1 MSPARKISRP
11 VVIQKDDLVLVST
24 LEGLMRKTA
33 PQRLAEREAR
43 ARSELLDSLFDAWIG
58 QAGNSARQN
67 RLDLVDPRNA
77 SDVALALKA
86 EITGPFAELTRETQ
100 TRIRAA
106 LTVLA
111 NSDGTEFREY
121 WLDLRAPFGTTEQDA
136 DAIFPVVARMFGVK
150 LPDAPAAP

>member
-1 MSPARKISRP
+1 
-11 VVIQKDDLVLVST
+11 
-24 LEGLMRKTA
+24 MRKTA

-58 QAGNSARQN
+58 QAGNPARQN
-67 RLDLVDPRNA
+67 RLDLVDPRNPD
-77 SDVALALKA
+77 DVALALKA

-100 TRIRAA
+100 ARIRAA

-150 LPDAPAAP
+150 LPDAPATA

>member
-1 MSPARKISRP
+1 
-11 VVIQKDDLVLVST
+11 
-24 LEGLMRKTA
+24 MRKTA

-58 QAGNSARQN
+58 QAGNSATQN
-67 RLDLVDPRNA
+67 RLDLVDPRNPD
-77 SDVALALKA
+77 DVALALKA

-136 DAIFPVVARMFGVK
+136 DAIFPVVARLFGVK
-150 LPDAPAAP
+150 LPDAPSDR